1 MFNPVMIFK
10 LVHLLTVHLHCPATN
25 KVDGNPFS
33 SEDDANNLVQCNMF
47 QNISA
52 HSAKLSKSRIAVII
66 EQSLK
71 SHIKPFCQPDV
82 PSE

>member
-1 MFNPVMIFK
+1 MAKFYLADVQPCDDK

-52 HSAKLSKSRIAVII
+52 HSAKL
-66 EQSLK
+66 EQDS
-71 SHIKPFCQPDV
+71 SYH
-82 PSE
+82 

>member
-33 SEDDANNLVQCNMF
+33 SKDDANNLVQCNMF
-47 QNISA
+47 QNISS
-52 HSAKLSKSRIAVII
+52 HSAKL
-66 EQSLK
+66 EQDS
-71 SHIKPFCQPDV
+71 SYH
-82 PSE
+82 